1 MPDYSP
7 NRKNL
12 GSDGPRPEGTPQDA
26 SCPPLLVGDKTILV
40 GNSAGRHLA
49 SLLHNLGD
57 RHPEMATF
65 FREVADDVASSSSH
79 GDEELAYYC
88 GLAVGLKAAESFRSI
103 LEEAM
108 GLLDAHTDAYWADQ
122 AVALRDRM
130 AAVSNEMMPEESSGS
145 ASARA
150 VALASDQP
158 GRLWKQTCGSR
169 KYPVPSLER
178 AIEDLEWYSRLLCAD
193 KPWRY
198 EVYLTRGHETRLSD
212 SVTVVLAE
220 LRRARGEG
228 TI

>member
-1 MPDYSP
+1 
-7 NRKNL
+7 
-12 GSDGPRPEGTPQDA
+12 
-26 SCPPLLVGDKTILV
+26 
-40 GNSAGRHLA
+40 
-49 SLLHNLGD
+49 
-57 RHPEMATF
+57 MAEI
-65 FREVADDVASSSSH
+65 FREVADDVASSSCH
-79 GDEELAYYC
+79 GDEELACYC

-103 LEEAM
+103 LAEAM
-108 GLLDAHTDAYWADQ
+108 GLLDTHTDAYWADQ

-130 AAVSNEMMPEESSGS
+130 ASVSNEMMPEESSDS

-158 GRLWKQTCGSR
+158 GRLWMRECASR
-169 KYPVPSLER
+169 KYPIPSLGR

-220 LRRARGEG
+220 LRRPRGEG
-228 TI
+228 QPSARPSPP